1 MERKF
6 AVRYCL
12 PDHIG
17 YLLVDKKQC
26 RKMRKFLL
34 LVVSVVPLAVL
45 MNIQQNIY
53 ACNVDKSFKH
63 FVSILNTDENI
74 IVISNDYD
82 LSIKRLK
89 VSCALSREVDGQ
101 LYYIAQQS
109 ISLKKNQVIF
119 LPDGCFLFNET
130 CSQLISTGSYKAN
143 NSIICY
149 IANKK
154 RGRYI
159 CPVTQEVVVPAGKQ
173 LKFKNGSVQNAV
185 LRMSGSLIES
195 TVKPIFRNSIITE
208 IGNPIIH
215 GRWFFDDGQ
224 NIVSEDIERYSNY
237 TVDFDNLKLYSEDKL
252 EVSNAC
258 WKNLCLTAPQILVGD
273 NNYVIPGFSIS
284 KNDTK
289 NKNHIVTDVNL
300 SNFEN
305 YIVILS
311 FGEHVHYDW
320 REVNGRPTLYRGLSS
335 IVRNASN
342 GSFAIVDSVE
352 NFNREY
358 QYTNSGKK
366 VLKLSSTGYLLKPCK
381 VIIDSCQFFSTKR
394 FNPGFMYIYSGKDIS
409 LKNSSWIASPE
420 GTPSLLSIN
429 YSVSGTV
436 ENCCFKGSYYEGTA
450 TSYGLQTFGSTRINV
465 NKCIFEGNRR
475 GLDFSGSLCQSR
487 YCIVENCRVVGDII
501 KHTGSGLGG
510 HSTSSH
516 NIYRNNVIEGSSSC
530 AGIQTR
536 GEYEIVEGN
545 VFDLSFSAAAVTCAE
560 NTIVRNNICKTPS
573 NTFVWIES
581 SSIKNNKIVVE
592 KNTFRGGRLVRGQKI
607 LACDVIIKDNIFEYT
622 SSLSSIAPVGDRV
635 HITLQGN
642 KILKGDD
649 KAVLYYKYNETID
662 QPKAEGLSSGDVVD
676 VRVERYSKKIT
687 LLGR

>member
-1 MERKF
+1 MGK
-6 AVRYCL
+6 
-12 PDHIG
+12 
-17 YLLVDKKQC
+17 YLL
-26 RKMRKFLL
+26 LL
-34 LVVSVVPLAVL
+34 LNALLYVFVTSFSQGC
-45 MNIQQNIY
+45 I
-53 ACNVDKSFKH
+53 ACNSSKSYSRFMALLDSGDS
-63 FVSILNTDENI
+63 VIDINTDYNLSLRI
-74 IVISNDYD
+74 IQ
-82 LSIKRLK
+82 
-89 VSCALSREVDGQ
+89 VSCKYTRQ
-101 LYYIAQQS
+101 LGGTPFYVS
-109 ISLKKNQVIF
+109 NSLISLKKGQILM
-119 LPDGCFLFNET
+119 LPEKC
-130 CSQLISTGSYKAN
+130 
-143 NSIICY
+143 
-149 IANKK
+149 
-154 RGRYI
+154 
-159 CPVTQEVVVPAGKQ
+159 VVVDESCSKVLGTNIFEANDVFHGYVASKKKGTYKCPITKKIVIPNGKT
-173 LKFKNGSVQNAV
+173 LRFSSGALQNAV
-185 LRMSGSLIES
+185 LNMSGSIIES
-195 TVKPIFRNSIITE
+195 AAKPIFRNSIITN
-208 IGNPIIH
+208 IGNQILH
-215 GRWFFDDGQ
+215 GRWFFFDGQ
-224 NIVSEDIERYSNY
+224 YIVSEYLERYSNY
-237 TVDFDNLKLYSEDKL
+237 TIDFDNLKLYSGDKL

-258 WKNLCLTAPQILVGD
+258 WKNLCLTAPKILLGD
-273 NNYVIPGFSIS
+273 NKYVIPGFSIS

-289 NKNHIVTDVNL
+289 NKNHISTDVNL
-300 SNFEN
+300 ANYKD

-335 IVRNASN
+335 IVRSASN

-352 NFNREY
+352 NFKREY
-358 QYTNSGKK
+358 QYTNSGNK
-366 VLKLSSTGYLLKPCK
+366 VLKLNSTGYLLKPCK

-394 FNPGFMYIYSGKDIS
+394 INPGFMYIYSGKDIS
-409 LKNSSWIASPE
+409 LKNSSWIASSE
-420 GTPSLLSIN
+420 GTPSLLGIN

-436 ENCCFKGSYYEGTA
+436 ENCFFKGSYYEGTA

-530 AGIQTR
+530 AGVQTR

-560 NTIVRNNICKTPS
+560 NTTVRNNICKTPS

-581 SSIKNNKIVVE
+581 SSIKNNKVVVE

-622 SSLSSIAPVGDRV
+622 SSSSSIAPVGDRV
-635 HITLQGN
+635 HITLKGN
-642 KILKGDD
+642 KILKGED

-687 LLGR
+687 L